1 MQIHKH
7 ATKEQ
12 KLKENL
18 IQIQTWLSELYYRII
33 KYGPAHK
40 TTSGKT
46 QFYRYQMNRW
56 ESI

>member
-46 QFYRYQMNRW
+46 
-56 ESI
+56 